1 MGQMS
6 DRPLVA
12 VVMGSVT
19 DFEVMRAAADTLTE
33 LGVAHETRVIS
44 AHRTPDL
51 MLEYARAAEERGLRV
66 IIAGAGGAAHLPGM
80 FAATTSMPVIGVP
93 VAATPLAGFDAIL
106 SILQMPK
113 GTPVATMAVGRP
125 GAINAAL
132 FAASI
137 LALSDGDLRRRL
149 KDWRQART
157 AEALAAKLPE

>member
-1 MGQMS
+1 MS

-12 VVMGSVT
+12 VVMGSVS
-19 DFEVMRAAADTLTE
+19 DFEVMRGAADTLAE
-33 LGVAHETRVIS
+33 LDVAHETRVIS

-51 MLEYARAAEERGLRV
+51 MLEYAHAAEERGLRV

-93 VAATPLAGFDAIL
+93 VAATPLAGFDSIL

>member
-1 MGQMS
+1 MS

-12 VVMGSVT
+12 VVMGSIS
-19 DFEVMRAAADTLTE
+19 DFEVMRPAGDLLAE
-33 LGVAHETRVIS
+33 LGIAHEMRVIS

-51 MLEYARAAEERGLRV
+51 MLEYARGAEKRGLRV

-80 FAATTSMPVIGVP
+80 FAATTNMPVIGVP
-93 VAATPLAGFDAIL
+93 IAATPLAGFDSIL

-137 LALSDGDLRRRL
+137 LALNDADLRLRL
-149 KDWRQART
+149 TDWRQERT
-157 AEALAAKLPE
+157 AEALSAKLPE